1 MNKLQ
6 IFTNEEFGEIR
17 VVEIDNEPWF
27 VGKDVVIA
35 LGYDL
40 STGTSYTQYIKK
52 YCSEEDVKNY
62 NKETQFQYVL
72 DLDYKKLGR
81 KGGLL
86 INEFGIQDLISNC
99 KTKSEQYLYNFIQ
112 WLLSENLITPKLSI
126 HARKEIEFLD
136 ELEDAL
142 RPFNIKGIRQYSV
155 IDNKYRIDYYIPSI
169 NVAIEYDENEHKNY
183 SYEKH
188 EGRQLEIEKK
198 LGCRFIRISDDNTNS
213 YNIGFVIKNIFNY

>member
-1 MNKLQ
+1 MNELML
-6 IFTNEEFGEIR
+6 FNNEEFGEIR

>member
-1 MNKLQ
+1 MQEKHVWGGKD
-6 IFTNEEFGEIR
+6 FGGVR
-17 VVEIDNEPWF
+17 VIDLDNEAWF
-27 VGKDVVIA
+27 VGKDAVIA

-40 STGTSYTQYIKK
+40 ATHSYTDYVKK
-52 YCSEEDVKNY
+52 YCNKEDIKKL

-99 KTKSEQYLYNFIQ
+99 KTKSEQYLYKFIQ

-126 HARKEIEFLD
+126 HTRKEIEFLD

-169 NVAIEYDENEHKNY
+169 NVAIEYDENNHRNY

-188 EGRQLEIEKK
+188 EGRQEEIENQLK
-198 LGCRFIRISDDNTNS
+198 CRFIRISDDNTNS